1 MIIRYRKKHLRT
13 DFIVGSLYL
22 MSVLPA
28 IYFHSSSF
36 QLIINFLFLVSGVF
50 FLGSYYYKQKYQY
63 LQIKNNVLT
72 CFIFGSK
79 NRSVDLRELSGIKKF
94 TDEITFLTPHE
105 RLKISTKLIAK
116 EDLPAFE
123 NFLASLDLEPGKNP
137 LVKTS
142 TSS

>member
-1 MIIRYRKKHLRT
+1 MIIRYRKKHIRT
-13 DFIVGSLYL
+13 DLVVGALYL

-36 QLIINFLFLVSGVF
+36 QLIINFLFLVSGLF

-63 LQIKNNVLT
+63 LQVKNNVLT

-79 NRSVDLRELSGIKKF
+79 NRSVDLRELSRIKKF

-105 RLKISTKLIAK
+105 KLKISIKLINK
-116 EDLPAFE
+116 EDYFAFKE
-123 NFLASLDLEPGKNP
+123 FLASLDLEPERNP
-137 LVKTS
+137 FTHAV
-142 TSS
+142 